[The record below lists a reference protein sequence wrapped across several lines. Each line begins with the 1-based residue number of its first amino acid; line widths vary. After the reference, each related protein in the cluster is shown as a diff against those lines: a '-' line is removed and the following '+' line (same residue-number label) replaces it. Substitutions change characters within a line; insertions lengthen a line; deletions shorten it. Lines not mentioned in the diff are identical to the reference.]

1 MGYYVTGAV
10 GAVVVYHDEFVA
22 DLRLGELLVE
32 GANQGGDVAGFVV
45 GGDDQTQGDGRV
57 VFGEDVLG

>member
-1 MGYYVTGAV
+1 
-10 GAVVVYHDEFVA
+10 
-22 DLRLGELLVE
+22 LVK